1 MLMRFFYSFLVI
13 ILIGCANKRPD
24 HKTADSKAAKDI
36 NEKYV
41 KTKAFFENSMVNHF
55 PNHLNEDYVTFSE
68 SLSPEFGNLDFIL
81 INRIKDEQFLKLKA
95 ESKAKSI
102 GIYNAGDSCLL
113 VVNRFVN
120 SDNFYKINSTS
131 FDLKLINRDCY
142 NKLYPVPNFWHND
155 FTTDSTDCKLP
166 IDFDIYVLDANMGR
180 FLKEKYPTEGS
191 FMPETWRNGF
201 SKGIAISEKRKI
213 IIYWLVIW

>member
-1 MLMRFFYSFLVI
+1 V
-13 ILIGCANKRPD
+13 NKRPD
-24 HKTADSKAAKDI
+24 HKTVDRKAAEELND
-36 NEKYV
+36 KYV
-41 KTKAFFENSMVNHF
+41 KTKAFFENSMVNNF
-55 PNHLNEDYVTFSE
+55 PNHLNEDCVTFSE
-68 SLSPEFGNLDFIL
+68 SLSPEFGNLEFIL
-81 INRIKDEQFLKLKA
+81 INRVKDVQLLKMKS

-102 GIYNAGDSCLL
+102 GIYNASDSCLL

-120 SDNFYKINSTS
+120 RDNFYKINPTS

-142 NKLYPVPNFWHND
+142 NKLYPIPNFWHND

-166 IDFDIYVLDANMGR
+166 IDFDIYVLYANKGK
-180 FLKEKYPTEGS
+180 FFKDKYSTEGS